1 MSASSNEYS
10 KLHNF
15 SVYYSE
21 FHNHFDKITMKSVGW
36 NSRELKIIPLYK
48 LRELSIVPN
57 GDLLNLKPFDV
68 VYFDNNRAYDSYLVV
83 PLKLKE
89 KMNVE
94 IDDTTLFFK
103 ELLLSYGLIPFEF
116 DCSGETSCI
125 PPEGLEAIEKHGKF
139 FFEIIINEELDDVE
153 GIIVDHMYIKNNFHN
168 LHNKAQ
174 IIGEPYEYD
183 KIAFLWAKDSYQLTL
198 NDASDEQL
206 ENMKN
211 AQMIIPFGKKSSKPY
226 PTIEQLLEPIMKNLP
241 DTRAD
246 PYMHSF
252 TLYEK
257 KEMNANNTILPNK
270 KEVRKDEEK
279 KKPPNFKS
287 MKKDELVQLLQE
299 KCSKIEEL
307 ETTLFHTT
315 NDLKQI
321 TEQYKEMKSKSSNF
335 ENDSNYLKRNVGQGI
350 DNMRQLICLIQFQFG
365 KIEIELNKIKPQ
377 YC

>member
-1 MSASSNEYS
+1 MSALSNVNS
-10 KLHNF
+10 NLHNF
-15 SVYYSE
+15 QVYADDFNE
-21 FHNHFDKITMKSVGW
+21 HKDQITMKSVGW
-36 NSRELKIIPLYK
+36 NGRDLEIIPLY
-48 LRELSIVPN
+48 ELSKLNIVPN
-57 GDLLNLKPFDV
+57 GDLQNLKPFDV
-68 VYFDNNRAYDSYLVV
+68 VYFDENRAYNSYLIA

-89 KMNVE
+89 KMNVK
-94 IDDTTLFFK
+94 IDDTTLYFK

-116 DCSGETSCI
+116 DCSGQTSCI
-125 PPEGLEAIEKHGKF
+125 PPEGLEAIEKHGKHF
-139 FFEIIINEELDDVE
+139 FDIIIEKLDDVE
-153 GIIVDHMYIKNNFHN
+153 GIIVDLMYIKNNFDN
-168 LHNKAQ
+168 LLNKAQ
-174 IIGEPYEYD
+174 IIGEPDEYD
-183 KIAFLWAKDSYQLTL
+183 KIAFLWIKDSYQLTL

-211 AQMIIPFGKKSSKPY
+211 AQMIIPFWKKSSRKSPNV
-226 PTIEQLLEPIMKNLP
+226 EQLLEPIMKNLP

-246 PYMHSF
+246 PYLHSF

-257 KEMNANNTILPNK
+257 KEMNANNTILPNE
-270 KEVRKDEEK
+270 KEVKKDEGK

-299 KCSKIEEL
+299 KCSKIKEL

-335 ENDSNYLKRNVGQGI
+335 ENDSIYLKRNVGQGI
-350 DNMRQLICLIQFQFG
+350 DNMRQLMG

>member
-1 MSASSNEYS
+1 MSVFSNEKS
-10 KLHNF
+10 NLHDF
-15 SVYYSE
+15 TVYYSD
-21 FHNHFDKITMKSVGW
+21 FHIHVDKINMKSVGW
-36 NSRELKIIPLYK
+36 NSRILEIIPLYELRK
-48 LRELSIVPN
+48 LGIVPN

-68 VYFDNNRAYDSYLVV
+68 VYFDDNRAYDSYLVV

-89 KMNVE
+89 KINIE
-94 IDDTTLFFK
+94 INDTTLFFK

-116 DCSGETSCI
+116 DCAGETACI
-125 PPEGLEAIEKHGKF
+125 PPEGLEAIEKHGKHF
-139 FFEIIINEELDDVE
+139 FDIIINELDDIE

-183 KIAFLWAKDSYQLTL
+183 KIAFLWVKDSYQLTL
-198 NDASDEQL
+198 SDASDEQL

-211 AQMIIPFGKKSSKPY
+211 AQMIIPFGKQSSKPY
-226 PTIEQLLEPIMKNLP
+226 PSIEQLLEPIMKNLP
-241 DTRAD
+241 DTRTD
-246 PYMHSF
+246 PYLHSF

-257 KEMNANNTILPNK
+257 KEMKANNTILPNK
-270 KEVRKDEEK
+270 KEVKKNEEK
-279 KKPPNFKS
+279 KKPSNFKS

-307 ETTLFHTT
+307 ETALFHTT

-321 TEQYKEMKSKSSNF
+321 TDQYKEMKSKSSNF
-335 ENDSNYLKRNVGQGI
+335 ENDSIYLKRNVGQGI
-350 DNMRQLICLIQFQFG
+350 DNMRQLMG
-365 KIEIELNKIKPQ
+365 KFENELNKIKPQ

>member
-1 MSASSNEYS
+1 MNVLSNEKS
-10 KLHNF
+10 NLHDF
-15 SVYYSE
+15 QVYADD
-21 FHNHFDKITMKSVGW
+21 FNKHKDQMNMKSMGW
-36 NSRELKIIPLYK
+36 NSRALEIIPLYK
-48 LRELSIVPN
+48 LRELGIVPN

-68 VYFDNNRAYDSYLVV
+68 VYFDDNRAYESYLVV

-94 IDDTTLFFK
+94 INDTTLYFK

-116 DCSGETSCI
+116 DCAGETACS
-125 PPEGLEAIEKHGKF
+125 PPEGLEAIEKHGEHF
-139 FFEIIINEELDDVE
+139 FDIIIEELDDVE

-168 LHNKAQ
+168 LRNKAQ

-183 KIAFLWAKDSYQLTL
+183 KIAFLWIKDSYQLTL
-198 NDASDEQL
+198 SDASDEQL

-211 AQMIIPFGKKSSKPY
+211 AQIIIPFGAAQSSKKY
-226 PTIEQLLEPIMKNLP
+226 PTVEQLLEPIMENLP

-246 PYMHSF
+246 PYLHSF

-257 KEMNANNTILPNK
+257 KEMNANNTILPNE
-270 KEVRKDEEK
+270 KEVKKDEGK

-299 KCSKIEEL
+299 KCSKIKEL

-335 ENDSNYLKRNVGQGI
+335 ENDSIYLKRNVGQGI
-350 DNMRQLICLIQFQFG
+350 DNMRQLMG
-365 KIEIELNKIKPQ
+365 KIEIELNQIKPQ

>member
-1 MSASSNEYS
+1 MSIEKSSI
-10 KLHNF
+10 HDF
-15 SVYYSE
+15 SIYADD
-21 FHNHFDKITMKSVGW
+21 FHNHFHKITMKSVGW
-36 NSRELKIIPLYK
+36 NSRALEIIPLYELRK
-48 LRELSIVPN
+48 LGIVPN

-68 VYFDNNRAYDSYLVV
+68 VYFDDCRAYDSYLVV

-89 KMNVE
+89 KINVE
-94 IDDTTLFFK
+94 INDTTLFFK

-116 DCSGETSCI
+116 NYDGETAYI
-125 PPEGLEAIEKHGKF
+125 PPEGLEAIEKYGIHF
-139 FFEIIINEELDDVE
+139 FDTIIEIEGVI

-168 LHNKAQ
+168 LRNKAQ

-183 KIAFLWAKDSYQLTL
+183 KIAFLWINNSYQLAL
-198 NDASDEQL
+198 DDASDHQL
-206 ENMKN
+206 KNMKN
-211 AQMIIPFGKKSSKPY
+211 AQMIISFGKKSSKKY

-246 PYMHSF
+246 PYLHSF

-257 KEMNANNTILPNK
+257 KEMNANNTILSNE
-270 KEVRKDEEK
+270 KEVKKDEGK

-287 MKKDELVQLLQE
+287 MKKDELIQLLQE
-299 KCSKIEEL
+299 KCSKIKEL

-335 ENDSNYLKRNVGQGI
+335 ENDSIYLKCNVSQGI
-350 DNMRQLICLIQFQFG
+350 DNMRQLMVKF
-365 KIEIELNKIKPQ
+365 ENELNKIKPQ